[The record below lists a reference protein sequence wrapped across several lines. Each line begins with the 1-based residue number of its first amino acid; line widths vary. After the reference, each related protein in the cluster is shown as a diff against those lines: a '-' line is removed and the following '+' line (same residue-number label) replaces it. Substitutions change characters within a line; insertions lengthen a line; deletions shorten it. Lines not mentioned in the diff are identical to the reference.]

1 MELLLRRA
9 LLPLIAAAL
18 LAGRAA
24 AQDQVIVIE
33 GGEGVVVE
41 DGGPP
46 PEMLAAMQAAQAGA
60 AGTNAPSAELRQLL
74 QLRLDRRPEMLLETL
89 SRSFTATGEVTN
101 RVERFRLDV
110 IRGDWP
116 AVGSSLAAMPTNEA
130 AQVYDHLLRTLMMPP
145 GRGGPGGEGGPPQGP
160 QQGPPPMHFLLPGDV
175 LALADAAPAE
185 LTEARLT
192 QLGTLLGRTLER
204 GAPAGPLVRQLATG
218 TARLGG
224 DDPARRAAAARLLI
238 AAGRPKE
245 AADFLPPLE
254 ASRATNDFATL
265 NLHAARLAGGQAG
278 HESDDPAKARAAR
291 HAALDSSWELTQFL
305 LLATNAPAAERQKA
319 LHRALDLL
327 PKLQRE
333 AGSNW
338 LRTTFAGQP
347 ALGLAILA
355 EAGRV
360 AAQGPAQRPADA
372 RAAALRVQRR
382 AVDGLLAVGQP
393 AASWRL
399 PLNALAATWLR
410 EAELTRRRGDEPPPQ
425 QPQFDQFGNQIY
437 YGPQPGF
444 RDPSQPEPV
453 EAAVLLET
461 APEGGWLVQLDPA
474 VAPRVRVVRVPLLA
488 QEERFADA
496 LAALALV
503 AKDDPDAGRLLAG
516 DCLSAWA
523 RRRSPSQNQFQPR
536 YYGPYYNPYQQ
547 MGGIALTRARQER
560 NLDEL
565 AGFLPALNRLPKPP
579 AKEVLVTAFT
589 GAHSAAEVFRVED
602 IERVFGP
609 VDGLD
614 GPLLA
619 GLIQTMRERLA
630 GQWRQ
635 PRVQQDA
642 KTKRTD
648 KEISAQVARGYA
660 LLAGLAEAAE
670 RRAPDDWSATLARA
684 ATLFDSAE
692 FDYGQKVDLAVYTA
706 KRDEA
711 FRHFARAA
719 ELYAAK
725 LPALD
730 EPEETTRVFEQWF
743 SATLGAS
750 DLAYL
755 TRQTEP
761 STNQLG
767 RIRAA
772 MAGLPDGAAAR
783 HRTAFARGLSER
795 SQGLRPELKPRYL
808 RAGLEIAGDD
818 PAAAEA
824 RKLVRYYDDLLRE
837 LVLDVR
843 VDGDAA
849 VGHGRPFGVF
859 VSLLHTDAVGRES
872 GGFAKYL
879 QNQGNQGY
887 YFNPYGG
894 GPVNYRD
901 DFEKQ
906 VREKFSDSFEVVAV
920 TFHEDKVEP
929 RGTDRPGWREFP
941 YAYLLLKAK
950 DASADTLPALQLN
963 MDFVDSAGQVVLP
976 VSSAPVLVDARP
988 EPPPARPARQIEL
1001 TQMLDDRE
1009 LGAGRATLEIKATAR
1024 GLVPE
1029 LSGLVDVAFSGFT
1042 VTNVDDRGVVL
1053 TQMDTEGDA
1062 VAPVSERVWLL
1073 SLTPTAGAAGG
1084 SLAFAFPQPRQADT
1098 KATYKRYADA
1108 DLVEVPAEIAVAG
1121 VPLQRGWWWLW
1132 ALGGVGLGAAA
1143 FLVWL
1148 RMRPAAAEAVAAP
1161 AYTVPGEVTPFSVIR
1176 LLRRMEADG
1185 RLPLSDGQ
1193 RRDLGASIADLQRRY
1208 FAPGAE
1214 TDHEADLRAL
1224 AERWVTATR

>member
-1 MELLLRRA
+1 
-9 LLPLIAAAL
+9 
-18 LAGRAA
+18 
-24 AQDQVIVIE
+24 
-33 GGEGVVVE
+33 
-41 DGGPP
+41 
-46 PEMLAAMQAAQAGA
+46 
-60 AGTNAPSAELRQLL
+60 
-74 QLRLDRRPEMLLETL
+74 
-89 SRSFTATGEVTN
+89 
-101 RVERFRLDV
+101 
-110 IRGDWP
+110 
-116 AVGSSLAAMPTNEA
+116 
-130 AQVYDHLLRTLMMPP
+130 
-145 GRGGPGGEGGPPQGP
+145 
-160 QQGPPPMHFLLPGDV
+160 
-175 LALADAAPAE
+175 
-185 LTEARLT
+185 
-192 QLGTLLGRTLER
+192 
-204 GAPAGPLVRQLATG
+204 
-218 TARLGG
+218 
-224 DDPARRAAAARLLI
+224 AAR
-238 AAGRPKE
+238 G
-245 AADFLPPLE
+245 
-254 ASRATNDFATL
+254 TNDFATL
-265 NLHAARLAGGQAG
+265 NLHAAQLAGRAG
-278 HESDDPAKARAAR
+278 EYGSDDPAKARAAR
-291 HAALDSSWELTQFL
+291 RAALDSSWELTQFL

-338 LRTTFAGQP
+338 LRTTFAEQP

-372 RAAALRVQRR
+372 RAAALRLQRR
-382 AVDGLLAVGQP
+382 AVDGLLAVGEP

-425 QPQFDQFGNQIY
+425 QPQFDQFGNQVY
-437 YGPQPGF
+437 FGPQPGY
-444 RDPSQPEPV
+444 RDPNQPEPV
-453 EAAVLLET
+453 NAAALLE
-461 APEGGWLVQLDPA
+461 AEPEGGWLAQLDPA
-474 VAPRVRVVRVPLLA
+474 VAPRVRVLRVPLLA

-496 LAALALV
+496 LAGLALV
-503 AKDDPDAGRLLAG
+503 AQDDPDVGRSLAG
-516 DCLSAWA
+516 DFLNTWA
-523 RRRSPSQNQFQPR
+523 RKRSPSQNLNQPR
-536 YYGPYYNPYQQ
+536 YYNPYYNPYQQ
-547 MGGIALTRARQER
+547 MGGIALTRAHQQR

-579 AKEVLVTAFT
+579 AKEVRVDAFT
-589 GAHSAAEVFRVED
+589 RAHSAAEVFRVED
-602 IERVFGP
+602 LERVFGP
-609 VDGLD
+609 VEALD
-614 GPLLA
+614 TPLLA

-648 KEISAQVARGYA
+648 KEISAQVARGYE

-670 RRAPDDWSATLARA
+670 RRAPDDWSVTLARA
-684 ATLFDSAE
+684 ATLFDWAE

-711 FRHFARAA
+711 FRDFARAA
-719 ELYAAK
+719 EMYAAK

-730 EPEETTRVFEQWF
+730 EPDETTRVFEQWF
-743 SATLGAS
+743 NATLGAS

-772 MAGLPDGAAAR
+772 MAGLPGEASAR

-808 RAGLEIAGDD
+808 RAGLEVAGDD

-837 LVLDVR
+837 IMLDVR

-849 VGHGRPFGVF
+849 VGHGKPFGVF
-859 VSLLHTDAVGRES
+859 VGILHTDAVGRES

-906 VREKFSDSFEVVAV
+906 VREKFTDSFEVLAV
-920 TFHEDKVEP
+920 TFHEDKVES

-950 DASADTLPALQLN
+950 DAAADRLPGLQLN
-963 MDFVDSAGQVVLP
+963 MDFVDTAGQVVLP

-988 EPPPARPARQIEL
+988 EAPPARPARQIEIVQ
-1001 TQMLDDRE
+1001 TLDDRE
-1009 LGAGRATLEIKATAR
+1009 LAAGRATLEIKAAGR

-1029 LSGLVDVAFSGFT
+1029 LSELVDLAFGGFT

-1053 TQMDTEGDA
+1053 TRMDTEGDT
-1062 VAPVSERVWLL
+1062 VAPVSERVWLV
-1073 SLTPTAGAAGG
+1073 SLTPSAAGD

-1108 DLVEVPAEIAVAG
+1108 DLVEVSAEIAVAG
-1121 VPLQRGWWWLW
+1121 VPLQRGWWWFW

-1143 FLVWL
+1143 FRVWL
-1148 RMRPAAAEAVAAP
+1148 RRRPAAAETVAAP
-1161 AYTVPGEVTPFSVIR
+1161 AYMVPGEVTPFSVLR
-1176 LLRRMEADG
+1176 LLRRMEADAG
-1185 RLPLSDGQ
+1185 LALSSEQ
-1193 RRDLGASIADLQRRY
+1193 RQEIGASISNLQRRY

-1214 TDHEADLRAL
+1214 TDHRADLRAL
-1224 AERWVTATR
+1224 AERWVAAAR